1 MPSHPQPP
9 SSQPIILR
17 LVVLMSLD
25 NVPIVSADC
34 SLLLRNHRY
43 NNGYF
48 LALAA
53 LIVDIVAINKN
64 MTPHWLRRIVT
75 VMITPRTRQQP
86 PATSSRSFKHHSDT
100 PVRIVGVDAGA
111 GLELHW
117 RSSLNHGE
125 GPYTAQFS
133 SVFNRG
139 IIFLWMFRHGHQLI
153 CLMKVEWFWC
163 SKMNSPQSLW

>member
-1 MPSHPQPP
+1 MPSHPRPP

-34 SLLLRNHRY
+34 SLLLCNHRY

-64 MTPHWLRRIVT
+64 MTPH
-75 VMITPRTRQQP
+75 
-86 PATSSRSFKHHSDT
+86 
-100 PVRIVGVDAGA
+100 
-111 GLELHW
+111 
-117 RSSLNHGE
+117 
-125 GPYTAQFS
+125 
-133 SVFNRG
+133 
-139 IIFLWMFRHGHQLI
+139 
-153 CLMKVEWFWC
+153 
-163 SKMNSPQSLW
+163 

>member
-75 VMITPRTRQQP
+75 VMITPRTR
-86 PATSSRSFKHHSDT
+86 SSHGSRSFKHHSDT

-111 GLELHW
+111 GLELHR
-117 RSSLNHGE
+117 RSSRSPYHGE

-139 IIFLWMFRHGHQLI
+139 IIFLWMFRHGHHWY
-153 CLMKVEWFWC
+153 VWWFWC